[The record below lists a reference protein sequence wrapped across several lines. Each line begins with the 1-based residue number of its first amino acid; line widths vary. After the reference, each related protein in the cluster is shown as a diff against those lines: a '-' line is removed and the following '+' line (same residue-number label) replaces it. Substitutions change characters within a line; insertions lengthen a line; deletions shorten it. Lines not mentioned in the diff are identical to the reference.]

1 MAAILR
7 SQETFLPEVIP
18 EVEYTIYLS
27 KGL

>member
-1 MAAILR
+1 MDAILS

-18 EVEYTIYLS
+18 KVEYTIYLS